1 MAKAIR
7 EVKENARIIDGEHD
21 NDDGSFAL
29 SVVLITFSSSQ
40 RRPQGK
46 SSICI
51 SSMKMGPTSK

>member
-7 EVKENARIIDGEHD
+7 EAKENARIVDGEHD

-29 SVVLITFSSSQ
+29 SVVLIIFFSSQ
-40 RRPQGK
+40 CRPQGV

-51 SSMKMGPTSK
+51 SSMNMGPTSK